1 MKYVSVQDLVEQNQ
15 VVIKTG
21 PFGTQLKA
29 SEYVSFGT
37 PVLNVRNLGFA
48 TVNTDKLEMVS
59 DGTLER
65 LSAHKLVT
73 GDIVF
78 GRKGAVERHAFI
90 SESENGWMQGS
101 DCIRLRVLADSVN
114 PRFLSYYFLTKRHR
128 AFMMSMCSH
137 GTTMASLNQKII
149 EKIIVPL
156 PERSIQ
162 DKVVEILATLDK
174 QIVTN
179 QKINENL
186 RQQAQAL
193 FKKWFVDNP
202 DAILWK
208 EGTFSNLIE
217 KTISGDWGKD
227 SPSGNNT
234 EMVYCIRGADIPE
247 VRAGNK
253 GKMPTRYILPK
264 NYAAKQLV
272 DGDIVVEISGGSPTQ
287 STGRA
292 AAVSDALLARY
303 DKGMVCT
310 NFCKALKP
318 RAGYSMYVYY
328 YWQYLYDRDIFF
340 SYENGTTGIKNL
352 DINGF
357 IETEPIVIA
366 PEDLVEKFD
375 AVCQTVFSKIYANG
389 MENEQLA
396 LVRDTIL
403 PKLMSGEI
411 DDPAML
417 RLIVVKAVFHLI
429 PPNVNDNLAA

>member
-1 MKYVSVQDLVEQNQ
+1 MTNKKFKLAAMSLATAVAVSTVGPSASAVTYYLGGGSVTVDQDKNRGAFSYQGEDKGDENRTYVNDEKAKTGDGTIYVQDGHAPTTDNSDN
-15 VVIKTG
+15 
-21 PFGTQLKA
+21 GT
-29 SEYVSFGT
+29 EV
-37 PVLNVRNLGFA
+37 PIP
-48 TVNTDKLEMVS
+48 TDNDTQS
-59 DGTLER
+59 T
-65 LSAHKLVT
+65 
-73 GDIVF
+73 
-78 GRKGAVERHAFI
+78 
-90 SESENGWMQGS
+90 
-101 DCIRLRVLADSVN
+101 
-114 PRFLSYYFLTKRHR
+114 
-128 AFMMSMCSH
+128 
-137 GTTMASLNQKII
+137 
-149 EKIIVPL
+149 
-156 PERSIQ
+156 
-162 DKVVEILATLDK
+162 
-174 QIVTN
+174 
-179 QKINENL
+179 
-186 RQQAQAL
+186 
-193 FKKWFVDNP
+193 
-202 DAILWK
+202 DA
-208 EGTFSNLIE
+208 
-217 KTISGDWGKD
+217 
-227 SPSGNNT
+227 SGNNT

-411 DDPAML
+411 D
-417 RLIVVKAVFHLI
+417 VSAVQL
-429 PPNVNDNLAA
+429 

>member
-128 AFMMSMCSH
+128 AFMMSMCSY

-174 QIVTN
+174 QIATN

-186 RQQAQAL
+186 
-193 FKKWFVDNP
+193 
-202 DAILWK
+202 
-208 EGTFSNLIE
+208 
-217 KTISGDWGKD
+217 
-227 SPSGNNT
+227 
-234 EMVYCIRGADIPE
+234 
-247 VRAGNK
+247 
-253 GKMPTRYILPK
+253 
-264 NYAAKQLV
+264 AA
-272 DGDIVVEISGGSPTQ
+272 
-287 STGRA
+287 
-292 AAVSDALLARY
+292 
-303 DKGMVCT
+303 
-310 NFCKALKP
+310 
-318 RAGYSMYVYY
+318 
-328 YWQYLYDRDIFF
+328 
-340 SYENGTTGIKNL
+340 
-352 DINGF
+352 
-357 IETEPIVIA
+357 
-366 PEDLVEKFD
+366 
-375 AVCQTVFSKIYANG
+375 
-389 MENEQLA
+389 
-396 LVRDTIL
+396 
-403 PKLMSGEI
+403 
-411 DDPAML
+411 
-417 RLIVVKAVFHLI
+417 
-429 PPNVNDNLAA
+429 

>member
-1 MKYVSVQDLVEQNQ
+1 MKFDESSLYNIKSALGGTRYSLFDLAIWKNGLAFKKIDFSETGRPVIKIAELNNGICSNTSFTQGDYGEDVFLRWDDLLFSWSGNPQTSIDVFRYRLQDGWLNQHIFKVTANEELVTKDFLNYVLKFLKPYFTQIATNKQTTGLGHVTIADLKRMSLVIPPKDVQNQ
-15 VVIKTG
+15 IASI
-21 PFGTQLKA
+21 LKA
-29 SEYVSFGT
+29 IDDKIE
-37 PVLNVRNLGFA
+37 LNN
-48 TVNTDKLEMVS
+48 
-59 DGTLER
+59 
-65 LSAHKLVT
+65 
-73 GDIVF
+73 
-78 GRKGAVERHAFI
+78 
-90 SESENGWMQGS
+90 
-101 DCIRLRVLADSVN
+101 
-114 PRFLSYYFLTKRHR
+114 
-128 AFMMSMCSH
+128 
-137 GTTMASLNQKII
+137 
-149 EKIIVPL
+149 
-156 PERSIQ
+156 
-162 DKVVEILATLDK
+162 
-174 QIVTN
+174 
-179 QKINENL
+179 KINENL
-186 RQQAQAL
+186 LQQAQAL
-193 FKKWFVDNP
+193 FKKWFIDNP
-202 DAILWK
+202 DAISWK
-208 EGTFSNLIE
+208 EGTFSDLIE
-217 KTISGDWGKD
+217 KTISGNWGKD

-234 EMVYCIRGADIPE
+234 ELVYCIRGADIPE

-292 AAVSDALLARY
+292 AAVSDTLLARY

-389 MENEQLA
+389 MENEN
-396 LVRDTIL
+396 
-403 PKLMSGEI
+403 
-411 DDPAML
+411 
-417 RLIVVKAVFHLI
+417 VKFS
-429 PPNVNDNLAA
+429 